1 MPSERQEQESDE
13 AALTLQVEETYDA
26 GLVAWIQCAGGFVLM
41 MNSWGLANT
50 FGIFMYR
57 LLYVKPQKLI

>member
-1 MPSERQEQESDE
+1 MSSERLEQETDD
-13 AALTLQVEETYDA
+13 AALTLQFEESYDA
-26 GLVAWIQCAGGFVLM
+26 GIVAWIQCAGGFVLM

-57 LLYVKPQKLI
+57 LLYVSPSN